1 MPDSESD
8 DRSRQTTHDAVRQLL
23 LGIVAVGLMAGGI
36 VLALQSMGV
45 DRELRLRYDDA
56 LALSQQ
62 ALEVQNLAADLRA
75 GQARRARALASVD
88 APPPAADAE
97 PLEAGLAAL
106 GQKAEQL
113 AQIGAASD
121 QRADAERLTGALAM
135 LGAVNTRLALA
146 AERNGLSSQAATEL
160 TEQANRGVDE
170 IEAALTRIVTA
181 SRDRTLAAARRA
193 ASLSELAR
201 VALIAF
207 SGITLLLGV
216 LLVVLATRTLRAN
229 RALMRQLELV
239 AREDPLTG
247 VTNRRG
253 LDAGLPLEL
262 SRALRSGQPL
272 AVVMI
277 DLDHFK
283 RFNDRRGHG
292 AGDALLR
299 QAAQAWAKLLRPTDM
314 LARYGGEEF
323 TLVLPGCPHEQAVQ
337 LVDRLR
343 PGVPE
348 HQTFSAGVALWDGAE
363 TATELLQRAD
373 QALLQA
379 KKSGR
384 NRTMIAGREP
394 QATLPLKVA

>member
-8 DRSRQTTHDAVRQLL
+8 DRSRRTTHDAVRQLL

-75 GQARRARALASVD
+75 SQARRARALAAVS
-88 APPPAADAE
+88 APPPADAE
-97 PLEAGLAAL
+97 SLEAGLAAL
-106 GQKAEQL
+106 RQKADQL

-121 QRADAERLTGALAM
+121 QRADAEKLTAALAT

-146 AERNGLSSQAATEL
+146 TERDELSSQAATEL
-160 TEQANRGVDE
+160 IEQANRSFDE
-170 IEAALTRIVTA
+170 IETALTRIVTA

-193 ASLSELAR
+193 ASFSELAR

-262 SRALRSGQPL
+262 SRAVRSGQPL

-348 HQTFSAGVALWDGAE
+348 HQTFSAGVALWDGVE

-384 NRTMIAGREP
+384 NRTKIAGREP